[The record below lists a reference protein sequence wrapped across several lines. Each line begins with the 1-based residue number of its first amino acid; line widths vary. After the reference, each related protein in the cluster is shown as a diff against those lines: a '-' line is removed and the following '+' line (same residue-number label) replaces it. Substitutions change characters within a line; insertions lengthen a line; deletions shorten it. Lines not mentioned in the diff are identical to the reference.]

1 MALALTLR
9 FIVPLRAQ
17 LNLKLVKRLLEQSAG
32 FEVSTCINGKEALAA
47 LIDAY
52 TAGCPPH
59 IAVID
64 WQMPVMTGP
73 EAARAFREWEAAHLP
88 PGAPRLPV
96 LCLTANVLEEHAA
109 ECAAA
114 GMDALLT
121 KPLRA
126 DALADLRTRAVTYA
140 AALAASSC
148 GKVVLAA
155 AEENDDDD
163 G

>member
-1 MALALTLR
+1 
-9 FIVPLRAQ
+9 
-17 LNLKLVKRLLEQSAG
+17 VKRLLELSAG
-32 FEVSTCINGKEALAA
+32 FEVRTGINGKEALDALVAA
-47 LIDAY
+47 F

-64 WQMPVMTGP
+64 MSMPVMSGP
-73 EAARAFREWEAAHLP
+73 EATRAFREWEQAHLP

-114 GMDALLT
+114 GMDTMLT

-126 DALADLRTRAVTYA
+126 DALAGLRARAATYA
-140 AALAASSC
+140 AALTASSY
-148 GKVVLAA
+148 GKRMAA
-155 AEENDDDD
+155 DDD
-163 G
+163 GGR